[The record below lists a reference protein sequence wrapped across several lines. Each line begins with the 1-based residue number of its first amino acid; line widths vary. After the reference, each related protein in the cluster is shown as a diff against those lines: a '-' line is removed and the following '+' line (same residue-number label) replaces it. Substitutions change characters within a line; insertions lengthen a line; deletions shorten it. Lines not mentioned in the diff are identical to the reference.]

1 MQLDSS
7 KPHVKNFIEIMI
19 NDKKQEWIKVVCNR
33 GVFPFIYNEIIN
45 ANQNPGFNLEKFQK
59 SQHVAVE
66 FTTYAI
72 NFQTKKS
79 LEKTYR
85 YFFCLNSIYLVERR
99 KQ

>member
-33 GVFPFIYNEIIN
+33 DVFPFIYNEIIN

-59 SQHVAVE
+59 SPTCCRRVYYICNQLSDQE
-66 FTTYAI
+66 KFRKDI
-72 NFQTKKS
+72 QIFFL
-79 LEKTYR
+79 LE
-85 YFFCLNSIYLVERR
+85 
-99 KQ
+99 